1 LIVADF
7 GTLNWI
13 ILLAYI
19 LGNLLLGFLLST
31 KVHTDAD
38 YYLGQRNTPWW
49 AIGISVVATYVGA
62 LTFLGGP
69 AWSYAEGFSVIFI
82 HINYPIAIFVVVT
95 VFLPFFYNSGVASIF
110 DYLERRF
117 GLTSRTLMSAVFL
130 FGNIAYSGIM
140 LYTTALVLEFITGI
154 DVYTAIII
162 VAIVAVTYTMLG
174 GIAAVIWTDVIQ
186 TAILFVGAIITLVL
200 LVSALPEGFIG
211 SLQAL
216 KQAGRTNPFEFSTD
230 PSKVATIWTGI
241 VAMSIYHVVVYGVNQ
256 MMVQRTLTAKSLG
269 DAKKSY
275 LMMGYLA
282 FFIFVLFFG
291 IGLLFYSYYGGKPF
305 DNENLIVLDFVAKM
319 GFPGLMGIVTAAIVA
334 AAMSSL
340 DSSLNS
346 MATVTTIDFYQK
358 FFKKDGS
365 PEHYLKASRWF
376 TFLWAVL
383 MVVPAI
389 LFVKSGGSVLE
400 TLSKVGSFFVGAK
413 LAMFGLGFFSKHTT
427 ERGLI
432 IGVISGFLSL
442 WYIETT
448 MDIAWPWYC
457 ALGGGISIVVGWL
470 ASVALDGFQTV
481 DNRYTIK
488 GQLQFYRDEGLPLMQ
503 DGWYV
508 VAGKVD
514 RSSYFLLGFFFA
526 CIAGLWLV
534 QSLL

>member
-1 LIVADF
+1 MSDF

-13 ILLAYI
+13 ILIAYV
-19 LGNLLLGFLLST
+19 LGNLALGFFLST
-31 KVHTDAD
+31 KVQTDED
-38 YYLGQRNTPWW
+38 YFLGQRTTPWW
-49 AIGISVVATYVGA
+49 AIGISVVATYIGA

-69 AWSYAEGFSVIFI
+69 AWSYTEGFSVILI
-82 HINYPIAIFVVVT
+82 HINYPIAVFIVVT

-110 DYLERRF
+110 DYLEKRF
-117 GLTSRTLMSAVFL
+117 GVTSRTIMSAVFL

-140 LYTTALVLEFITGI
+140 LYTTALVLEFITGV
-154 DVYTAIII
+154 DVYTAIVV
-162 VAIVAVTYTMLG
+162 VAVVAVTYTMLG

-186 TAILFVGAIITLVL
+186 TAILFIGAIITLVL
-200 LVSALPEGFIG
+200 LISALPDGLVG
-211 SLQAL
+211 TLQSLKAVG
-216 KQAGRTNPFEFSTD
+216 KTDPFEFSTD

-256 MMVQRTLTAKSLG
+256 MMVQRTLTAKTLG

-275 LMMGYLA
+275 LMMGYVA

-291 IGLLFYSYYGGKPF
+291 LGLLFYSYYDGRVF
-305 DNENLIVLDFVAKM
+305 DNENLVVLDFVATM

-334 AAMSSL
+334 ASMSSL

-358 FFKKDGS
+358 FFRKNES

-376 TFLWAVL
+376 TFLWALL
-383 MVVPAI
+383 MVIPAM

-413 LAMFGLGFFSKHTT
+413 LAMFGLGFFSKHAT

-432 IGVISGFLSL
+432 IGVAAGFAAL
-442 WYIETT
+442 WYVEFN
-448 MDIAWPWYC
+448 MEIAWPWYC
-457 ALGGGISIVVGWL
+457 PIGGVVSIVVAWV
-470 ASVALDGFQTV
+470 ASIALDGFQTT
-481 DNRYTIK
+481 DNQYTVK
-488 GQLQFYRDEGLPLMQ
+488 GQKQYYKDNNLPEKK

-508 VAGKVD
+508 VSGKVD
-514 RSSYFLLGFFFA
+514 NASYGLLVFFVL
-526 CIAGLWLV
+526 CIAGLWLGET
-534 QSLL
+534 LI